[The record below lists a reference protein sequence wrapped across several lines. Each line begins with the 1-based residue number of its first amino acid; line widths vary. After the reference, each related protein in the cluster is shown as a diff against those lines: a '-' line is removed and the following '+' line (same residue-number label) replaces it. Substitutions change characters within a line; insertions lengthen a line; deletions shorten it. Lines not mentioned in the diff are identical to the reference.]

1 MAKPIIIDELDYRHS
16 VFREYD
22 LNFSKITYWWSD
34 SCEENFFERLKQKNL
49 YKQFAKDMISN
60 EAYLIIDYSQDPIHI
75 KDVETS
81 YKDTVFNFFKKYNI
95 PWYRLIIVSPSPDN
109 LFFDLDIKINGDI
122 NFLADRFDTFTC
134 IDSSP
139 WKLHKIDRLEF
150 RNDTLINTSIMR
162 WTDSRKIF
170 NDFIRKRDLYLRLYK
185 GIDRYIYNEDIKYKT
200 FQGTAIS
207 SWQEGIEDN
216 TIVLY
221 NNRYA

>member
-1 MAKPIIIDELDYRHS
+1 MKKLLFLLFPITM
-16 VFREYD
+16 
-22 LNFSKITYWWSD
+22 FS
-34 SCEENFFERLKQKNL
+34 QGP
-49 YKQFAKDMISN
+49 Q
-60 EAYLIIDYSQDPIHI
+60 
-75 KDVETS
+75 
-81 YKDTVFNFFKKYNI
+81 YNI
-95 PWYRLIIVSPSPDN
+95 TVN
-109 LFFDLDIKINGDI
+109 TKKLDTNKKLKNYINGDI

>member
-1 MAKPIIIDELDYRHS
+1 MVNVYCVKWGTK
-16 VFREYD
+16 YD
-22 LNFSKITYWWSD
+22 RSFV
-34 SCEENFFERLKQKNL
+34 ENLKTSIEKL
-49 YKQFAKDMISN
+49 SLFQF
-60 EAYLIIDYSQDPIHI
+60 
-75 KDVETS
+75 TG
-81 YKDTVFNFFKKYNI
+81 
-95 PWYRLIIVSPSPDN
+95 DN